1 MKISKLYGRRIEG
14 GEGRADGTIL
24 GVDFDGRKICGIL
37 AADDEQREFYVAAA
51 DLVLKRNIGYIR
63 AAKKPASFNGLK
75 LGRAAYSEDGI
86 FLGYMEDIT
95 ADNLT
100 LTKAKIGAKNYAFDC
115 LILGDVI
122 IVRGKHHA
130 EIAAKDMFID
140 ALCR

>member
-24 GVDFDGRKICGIL
+24 GVDFDGTKICGIL
-37 AADDEQREFYVAAA
+37 AADDEQREFYVAAD
-51 DLVLKRNIGYIR
+51 DLVLKRNASYKT
-63 AAKKPASFNGLK
+63 ATKKPASFNGLK

-86 FLGYMEDIT
+86 FLGYLEDIT
-95 ADNLT
+95 TDNLT
-100 LTKAKIGAKNYAFDC
+100 LSKAKIGAKSYSFDS
-115 LILGDVI
+115 LIMGDVI
-122 IVRGKHHA
+122 IVRGKRYA

>member
-24 GVDFDGRKICGIL
+24 GVDFDGTKICGIL
-37 AADDEQREFYVAAA
+37 AADDEQREFYVVAD
-51 DLVLKRNIGYIR
+51 DLVLKRNASYKT
-63 AAKKPASFNGLK
+63 ATKKPASFNGLK

-86 FLGYMEDIT
+86 FLGYLEDIT
-95 ADNLT
+95 TDNLT
-100 LTKAKIGAKNYAFDC
+100 LSKAKIGAKSYSFDS
-115 LILGDVI
+115 LIMGDVI
-122 IVRGKHHA
+122 IVRGKRYA

>member
-24 GVDFDGRKICGIL
+24 GVDFDGTKICGIL
-37 AADDEQREFYVAAA
+37 AADDEQREFYVAAD
-51 DLVLKRNIGYIR
+51 DLVLKRNASYKT
-63 AAKKPASFNGLK
+63 ATKKPASFNGLK

-86 FLGYMEDIT
+86 FLGYLEDIT
-95 ADNLT
+95 TDNLT
-100 LTKAKIGAKNYAFDC
+100 LSKAKISAKSYSFDS
-115 LILGDVI
+115 LIMGDVI
-122 IVRGKHHA
+122 IVRGKRYA